1 MENIEAKN
9 LAICWRPLGPPGR
22 EPERARLAQPC
33 SRDVLQYHHRFW
45 QQQLS
50 LRWLKISTWL
60 PISKKFSFMLKG
72 RALANACLTRLRCRP
87 KAHTATGLPP

>member
-1 MENIEAKN
+1 MALVALGRRTRMSAFMENIEAKN

-60 PISKKFSFMLKG
+60 PISKKFPS
-72 RALANACLTRLRCRP
+72 C
-87 KAHTATGLPP
+87 